1 MAYSAGVVTIRA
13 IAAGGEGVGRLG
25 DGCTVFVHR
34 TAPGDE
40 VEVLVTHRHRRWARA
55 RLVTLRRPGE
65 DRRPPPC
72 PFYDHCGGCT
82 LQHLTEEAQRRAKAD
97 IVAQALA
104 RLGGVTLPAPPEVI
118 PAPRAWRYRNRMTF
132 VVRRRE
138 TGVVAG
144 LHAVGEPDDIVDVDH
159 RCLLPEAAVTQA
171 WARLRAAW
179 AQRPDLLPP
188 AGPDAHLTVR
198 ATADGQA
205 LLTVAGGAEGWDARP
220 LAAASGPWAGVWQ
233 RFGDGRVRRLL
244 GAPAVE
250 EMAGEAVRVAGDS
263 FLQVNREAAALLYR
277 EVERQAENVRGL
289 QVVEAYAGVGILSRR
304 LARAGARVVALEGNP
319 GAAAEARRAG
329 GFEVVAGPVERHLSA
344 ALPAKVVIVN
354 PPRGGLSGA
363 VVATLLASPPRRLVY
378 VSCNPATLARDVRR
392 LAARFDLAQVR
403 CVDLFPQTA
412 HVETVATL
420 VAR

>member
-1 MAYSAGVVTIRA
+1 MTYSAGVVTIRA

-25 DGCTVFVHR
+25 DGCVVFVHR

-40 VEVLVTHRHRRWARA
+40 VEVLVTRRHRRWARA
-55 RLVTLRRPGE
+55 RLVALLRPGE
-65 DRRPPPC
+65 GRRPPPC
-72 PFYDHCGGCT
+72 PFYEHCGGCT

-118 PAPRAWRYRNRMTF
+118 PAPRAWHYRNRMTF
-132 VVRRRE
+132 IVRPQGE
-138 TGVVAG
+138 GVVAG
-144 LHAVGEPDDIVDVDH
+144 LHALGEPDRIVDVDH
-159 RCLLPEAAVTQA
+159 RCLLPETAVTQA
-171 WARLRAAW
+171 WARLRGVW
-179 AQRPDLLPP
+179 GRRPDLWPP
-188 AGPDAHLTVR
+188 PGEDAHLTVR
-198 ATADGQA
+198 ATADGQT
-205 LLTVAGGAEGWDARP
+205 LLTVAGGGRGWDTRG

-233 RFGDGRVRRLL
+233 RCGDGRVRRLL
-244 GAPAVE
+244 GGPEVE
-250 EMAGEAVRVAGDS
+250 EMAGELVHLAGDS

-277 EVERQAENVRGL
+277 EVERHVGDVGGRR
-289 QVVEAYAGVGILSRR
+289 VVEAYAGVGVLSRR

-319 GAAAEARRAG
+319 RAAAEARRAG
-329 GFEVVAGPVERHLSA
+329 GFEVLAGPVERHLSA
-344 ALPAKVVIVN
+344 ALPADVVIVN

-363 VVATLLASPPRRLVY
+363 VVATLLASPPPRLVY
-378 VSCNPATLARDVRR
+378 VSCDPATLARDVRR
-392 LAARFDLAQVR
+392 LAARFEPAEVC